1 MNNYRFRLVLAS
13 VSLTAALTVLALKLA
28 GFLSPPT
35 GHDTLQLFA
44 SNRPTQAGI
53 SPYQLS
59 CKQQIATI
67 VDSEQAWPPRALFD
81 AQGLAIRCRQ
91 QP

>member
-28 GFLSPPT
+28 GFLSPPASA
-35 GHDTLQLFA
+35 DTLQLFA
-44 SNRPTQAGI
+44 SNRPTQTGI

-67 VDSEQAWPPRALFD
+67 IDSEQARPPLTLFD
-81 AQGLAIRCRQ
+81 ARGLAIRCRQ

>member
-28 GFLSPPT
+28 GFLSPPVSP
-35 GHDTLQLFA
+35 GTLQFFA
-44 SNRPTQAGI
+44 SNRPMQTGI

-67 VDSEQAWPPRALFD
+67 IDSEQARPPLTLFD
-81 AQGLAIRCRQ
+81 ASGRAIRCRQ

>member
-13 VSLTAALTVLALKLA
+13 VSLTAAVTVLALKVA
-28 GFLSPPT
+28 GYLSPPESP
-35 GHDTLQLFA
+35 DTIRFFA
-44 SNRPTQAGI
+44 SKHPPQTGI

-59 CKQQIATI
+59 CNQQIATI
-67 VDSEQAWPPRALFD
+67 VDSEQAWSPRTLFD

-91 QP
+91 NP